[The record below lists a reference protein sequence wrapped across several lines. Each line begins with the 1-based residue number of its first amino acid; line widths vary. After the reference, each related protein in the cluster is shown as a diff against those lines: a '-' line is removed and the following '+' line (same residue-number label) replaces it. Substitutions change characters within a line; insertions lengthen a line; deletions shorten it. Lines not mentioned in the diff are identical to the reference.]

1 MKKRLEVVKRDATTW
16 EAFVNGVQIGQYDSA
31 TAGKAACRRM
41 LSSHTPRISWTLD
54 LDTWTAFA

>member
-16 EAFVNGVQIGQYDSA
+16 EAFIDGLQLGQYSTA
-31 TAGKAACRRM
+31 TAAKSAIKRK
-41 LSSHTPRISWTLD
+41 LPSSTPRLSWTLD

>member
-31 TAGKAACRRM
+31 TAGKAA
-41 LSSHTPRISWTLD
+41 L
-54 LDTWTAFA
+54 